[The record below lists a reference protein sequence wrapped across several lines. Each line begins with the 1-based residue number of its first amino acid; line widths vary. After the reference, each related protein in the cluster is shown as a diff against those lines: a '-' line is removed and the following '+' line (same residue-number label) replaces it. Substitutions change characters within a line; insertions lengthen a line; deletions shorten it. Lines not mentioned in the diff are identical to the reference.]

1 MQERGLFV
9 VLWLAHTALLTAT
22 DAHGDR
28 VFWPHTLRW
37 EEGPPEL
44 HYRVAFGSL
53 TAIRA
58 NGQVIRVNC
67 ELMRDH
73 PSGPLLINLKSGYSV
88 YLGTWKR
95 VDRNHIAVESR
106 LVAREKLA
114 VAKGKSNAL
123 PGPPI
128 REEWQLR
135 GGETSG
141 TAGSIKTSGGDLV
154 PAPVLQNPAEFEKIM
169 RRYAKSSGSK

>member
-1 MQERGLFV
+1 MRTLFV
-9 VLWLAHTALLTAT
+9 VLGLVLIALLTAT
-22 DAHGDR
+22 DAPGDR
-28 VFWPHTLRW
+28 VLWPNTLRW

-67 ELMRDH
+67 ELMRDD
-73 PSGPLLINLKSGYSV
+73 PSGPLMFNLKSGYSV
-88 YLGTWKR
+88 YLGTWKP
-95 VDRNHIAVESR
+95 VDRNHVAVESR

-114 VAKGKSNAL
+114 VAKGKSSAL

-128 REEWQLR
+128 REEWQLH
-135 GGETSG
+135 GGETLG
-141 TAGSIKTSGGDLV
+141 TASSIETPGGDLV
-154 PAPVLQNPAEFEKIM
+154 PAPVLQNPAEFEKIV
-169 RRYAKSSGSK
+169 RRYAKPSGSK